1 MGTQT
6 PTQGTVG
13 AKTCTQ
19 RPRKIM
25 TRVGCHIPSAATSYP
40 VAQIIPKPQACEVP
54 QDGGRSVLHVGTGPP
69 VPSAALSEQRLR
81 HCGHSLGRGGI
92 NTDPA
97 GAAPRLPSFPGI
109 STSLPL
115 SLFSASPSRSLSPSA
130 PQICQAATAP
140 PQLISHTDP
149 IIQAE
154 KFSGNKPI
162 AQCHLGATGD
172 YLFETFFFFFFGVCL
187 NIATFPFFL
196 PKNQTEREVL
206 SFFTEPQG
214 GD

>member
-1 MGTQT
+1 MWLQTHISASAPQPLTAAHGVYAGIGDCEHEHPGTTGTQT

-19 RPRKIM
+19 RRRKIM

-40 VAQIIPKPQACEVP
+40 VAQITPKPQACEVP
-54 QDGGRSVLHVGTGPP
+54 QDRGCSVLHVGTGPP

-92 NTDPA
+92 NTDLA

-115 SLFSASPSRSLSPSA
+115 SLFSASPSPLPAPFCTPNLSGCHRTS
-130 PQICQAATAP
+130 TA
-140 PQLISHTDP
+140 
-149 IIQAE
+149 
-154 KFSGNKPI
+154 N
-162 AQCHLGATGD
+162 
-172 YLFETFFFFFFGVCL
+172 
-187 NIATFPFFL
+187 FPH
-196 PKNQTEREVL
+196 
-206 SFFTEPQG
+206 
-214 GD
+214 